1 MPQPVNGVSF
11 SGKTYRGYR
20 LIAILLEPWASFG
33 NIKKKLSKLFV
44 GLAWRRSEH
53 LSTFFFHVDK
63 FGRMFRSFAQV
74 GGNSPVETDLTAHE

>member
-20 LIAILLEPWASFG
+20 LIAILLEPWASFD
-33 NIKKKLSKLFV
+33 NIKKKLSKLFG

-53 LSTFFFHVDK
+53 LSTFFF
-63 FGRMFRSFAQV
+63 M
-74 GGNSPVETDLTAHE
+74 LTNLGACSDPSLK